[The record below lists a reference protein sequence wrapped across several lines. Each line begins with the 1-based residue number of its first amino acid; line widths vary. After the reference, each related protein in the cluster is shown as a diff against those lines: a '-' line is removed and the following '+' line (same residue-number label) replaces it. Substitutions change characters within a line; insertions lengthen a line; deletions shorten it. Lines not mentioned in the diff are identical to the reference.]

1 MSETHKT
8 WQVIIHRRAEKVL
21 QRLPKDILQRI
32 RSAIRELSRELSPE
46 PRPEG
51 CKKLAGYDNL
61 YRIRV
66 GEWRVSYAVE
76 EDKLIILVLEISPR
90 GGAYRNL

>member
-32 RSAIRELSRELSPE
+32 RSAIRELSSE

-76 EDKLIILVLEISPR
+76 KDRLIILVLEISPR